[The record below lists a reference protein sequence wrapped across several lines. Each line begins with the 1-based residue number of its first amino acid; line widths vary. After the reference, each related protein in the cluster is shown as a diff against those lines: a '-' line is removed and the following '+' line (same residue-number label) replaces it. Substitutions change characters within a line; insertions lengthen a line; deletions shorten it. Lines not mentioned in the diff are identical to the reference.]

1 MLFRDALWNPVLVLY
16 WCCTYPVLH
25 WLFLYL
31 KLLRVMLNM
40 TIPALVGWL
49 GTLSCL
55 SVIPEG
61 IGQVYRQLTVRR
73 QDSERKQGGE

>member
-1 MLFRDALWNPVLVLY
+1 
-16 WCCTYPVLH
+16 
-25 WLFLYL
+25 
-31 KLLRVMLNM
+31 MLNM
-40 TIPALVGWL
+40 TFPALVGCL

-73 QDSERKQGGE
+73 QDSERKQGGA